1 MPEKKFTYQE
11 LQDKVDSLLKKE
23 RYLEVINSFANTL
36 LNLNTVEEIVWAV
49 ARHAIA
55 KMEFVDCVV
64 YLFDD
69 NREYLIQRAA
79 HGDKNPVDFS
89 ISNPIKLKVKQGI
102 VGHIAYTGIGEI
114 NNNTEKE
121 NKYFLDNKVGLS
133 EITVPIISNGEVIG
147 IIDSEHPEKEYFTVE
162 DLETMTTIA
171 SMTSS
176 KLTQAFAQEN
186 LKKQQNNLETQVSEK
201 TKELNSLVEKLT
213 HSYEEISEQDAEKE
227 ILLKEIHH
235 RVKNNLQIISSLL
248 NIHINTTK
256 NKNEIKVFRD
266 SQSRIKSMALVHERL
281 YAEGDLA
288 RISTKGYITEL
299 GHQLLFA
306 YDSSEN
312 VKIEMDVEDVK
323 LDIDTFIPLGLI
335 LNELLTNSLEHAF
348 PSERKGTISISL
360 KTVEGN
366 ISIDFIDDGIGI
378 PKGFDIKSSES
389 LGLELVETL
398 STQID
403 GKLLFLE
410 NEVGCG
416 FNISF
421 PMN

>member
-1 MPEKKFTYQE
+1 MPEKDLTYQQ
-11 LQDKVDSLLKKE
+11 LQDKVNSLLKKE

-49 ARHAIA
+49 AKHAIA

-69 NREYLIQRAA
+69 KREYLIQRAA
-79 HGDKNPVDFS
+79 HGKKNPVDFN
-89 ISNPIKLKVKQGI
+89 IHNPIKLKLNQGI
-102 VGHIAYTGIGEI
+102 VGYIAHTGIGEI

-121 NKYFLDNKVGLS
+121 NKYILDNTVGLS
-133 EITVPIISNGEVIG
+133 EITVPILSNGKVIG
-147 IIDSEHPEKEYFTVE
+147 VIDSEHPDKNHFTVE

-176 KLTQAFAQEN
+176 KLTQAYAKEK
-186 LKKQQNNLETQVSEK
+186 LHKQQGELEKQVNEK
-201 TKELNSLVEKLT
+201 TKELNKLVERLT
-213 HSYEEISEQDAEKE
+213 ISYDEISKQDAEKE

-256 NKNEIKVFRD
+256 NKNEIKVFKD

-288 RISTKGYITEL
+288 KISAKGYITEL

-306 YDSSEN
+306 YDSSKN
-312 VKIEMDVEDVK
+312 VNIKMEVEDIK
-323 LDIDTFIPLGLI
+323 LDIDIFIPLGLI

-348 PSERKGTISISL
+348 PSDRKGIISIFLKVKNKNVSL
-360 KTVEGN
+360 
-366 ISIDFIDDGIGI
+366 DFIDDGIGL
-378 PKGFDIKSSES
+378 PENFSPENSDS

-398 STQID
+398 AHQIE
-403 GKLLFLE
+403 GNFTILQNK
-410 NEVGCG
+410 VGSG

-421 PMN
+421 PMS